1 MDKKL
6 LNTLLNMLL
15 IVMFIGVILN
25 SLIYKWDLV
34 FIGFLCAGVLQLI
47 KTENRSYSENVE
59 ITETHSINH
68 FGNTKV

>member
-25 SLIYKWDLV
+25 SLSYKWDLV
-34 FIGFLCAGVLQLI
+34 FIGCLCAGVLQLI
-47 KTENRSYSENVE
+47 KTENRTYSENVE
-59 ITETHSINH
+59 NNR
-68 FGNTKV
+68 NT